1 MRRKIIAVLLSVAMT
16 LSLMPAMAFAS
27 DEYTITY
34 EQSGTG
40 DSYCLVWIDEA
51 RYPQTL
57 NPGSIYS
64 VPAGAEVQ
72 VSGNRNDDPYLGNV
86 GEVTD
91 YNGRE
96 RCLAA
101 ANGQDAPAIM
111 KETDEM
117 ITHV

>member
-1 MRRKIIAVLLSVAMT
+1 MRPVAT
-16 LSLMPAMAFAS
+16 HFHGALF
-27 DEYTITY
+27 ETW
-34 EQSGTG
+34 GT
-40 DSYCLVWIDEA
+40 C
-51 RYPQTL
+51 
-57 NPGSIYS
+57 IYY
-64 VPAGAEVQ
+64 
-72 VSGNRNDDPYLGNV
+72 DPYLGNV

-101 ANGQDAPAIM
+101 ANGQDASAIM